1 MPAVPRNP
9 SLKELRSF
17 CVAARSRT
25 FRQAAET
32 LFVTAS
38 AISHQIK
45 SLEAELGTRLFERG
59 PGDLTLTEAG
69 ESLYAD
75 LQPAIRHLDSVVSR
89 HRIATPRRRLSI
101 SVQPFFGS
109 ELFVPR
115 LPEFLASHPEIDIVV
130 DTSDEAA
137 EKHPATADVSIRV
150 FKSPPKQLSATAL
163 FPLRLVPAS
172 TRQFRDTMQLK
183 GHRIVSDFPI
193 IVHATRPRAWQKWQ
207 RSADVE
213 LPRDPPSVHL
223 DSMIAVAR
231 AAERGI
237 GAALVPVQ
245 LSESWFASGSLVR
258 LFSHELE
265 TPDSYYIVCQPEV
278 ADNADVVALR
288 DWAVETFGTLR

>member
-1 MPAVPRNP
+1 MPPVSRTP

-17 CVAARSRT
+17 CVAAESRT

-32 LFVTAS
+32 LFLTAS
-38 AISHQIK
+38 AVSHQIK
-45 SLEAELGTRLFERG
+45 NLEAELGNRLFERG
-59 PGDLTLTEAG
+59 TGDLTLTEAG
-69 ESLYAD
+69 ETLYAE
-75 LQPAIRHLDSVVSR
+75 LRPVIRDLDSVVSR
-89 HRIATPRRRLSI
+89 HRVAAPRRRLSI

-115 LPEFLASHPEIDIVV
+115 LPEFLADHPEIDIVV

-137 EKHPATADVSIRV
+137 EKHPASADVSIRV
-150 FKSPPKQLSATAL
+150 FKSPPKQLSATRL

-172 TRQFRDTMQLK
+172 TQQFRETLQLK
-183 GHRIVSDFPI
+183 DRRIVSEFPI

-207 RSADVE
+207 RSANVE
-213 LPRDPPSVHL
+213 LPRDTPSIHL

-258 LFSHELE
+258 LFPEELE
-265 TPDSYYIVCQPEV
+265 TRDSY
-278 ADNADVVALR
+278 
-288 DWAVETFGTLR
+288 